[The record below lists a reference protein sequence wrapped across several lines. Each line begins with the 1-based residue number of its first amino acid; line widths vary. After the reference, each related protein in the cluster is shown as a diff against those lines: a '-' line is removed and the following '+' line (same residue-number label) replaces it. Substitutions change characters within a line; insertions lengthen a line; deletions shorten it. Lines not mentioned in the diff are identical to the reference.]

1 MPILSANR
9 IGGVLKDI
17 HETDEDRSYFITRLF
32 IHEAFNK
39 DVNERSLSEVNE
51 KNERSLSEVLSE
63 VLKASDFSKLEKL
76 IKFIEEKG
84 EITPKEAEAVSGK
97 SAATVRRYLKIW
109 VGTGYVE
116 SEGNTNNSVYKI
128 SKYMNENY

>member
-1 MPILSANR
+1 M
-9 IGGVLKDI
+9 
-17 HETDEDRSYFITRLF
+17 F
-32 IHEAFNK
+32 IHEAFAK
-39 DVNERSLSEVNE
+39 DGNEQNLNVVSE
-51 KNERSLSEVLSE
+51 KNERSLSE

-97 SAATVRRYLKIW
+97 SAATVRRYLKIL

>member
-39 DVNERSLSEVNE
+39 DV
-51 KNERSLSEVLSE
+51 NERSLSEVLSE

-97 SAATVRRYLKIW
+97 SAATVRRYLKIL

-128 SKYMNENY
+128 SMYMNENY

>member
-51 KNERSLSEVLSE
+51 KMSEV
-63 VLKASDFSKLEKL
+63 
-76 IKFIEEKG
+76 
-84 EITPKEAEAVSGK
+84 
-97 SAATVRRYLKIW
+97 
-109 VGTGYVE
+109 
-116 SEGNTNNSVYKI
+116 
-128 SKYMNENY
+128 

>member
-63 VLKASDFSKLEKL
+63 VLKASDFS
-76 IKFIEEKG
+76 EEKG

-97 SAATVRRYLKIW
+97 SAATVRRYLKIL

>member
-51 KNERSLSEVLSE
+51 KNERSLSEVL
-63 VLKASDFSKLEKL
+63 KASDFSKLEKL

-97 SAATVRRYLKIW
+97 SAATVRRYLKIL

-128 SKYMNENY
+128 SKCMNENY

>member
-39 DVNERSLSEVNE
+39 DV
-51 KNERSLSEVLSE
+51 NERSLSEVLSE

-97 SAATVRRYLKIW
+97 SAATVRR
-109 VGTGYVE
+109 
-116 SEGNTNNSVYKI
+116 
-128 SKYMNENY
+128 

>member
-39 DVNERSLSEVNE
+39 DV
-51 KNERSLSEVLSE
+51 NERSLSEVLSE

-97 SAATVRRYLKIW
+97 SAATVRRYLKIL

>member
-1 MPILSANR
+1 MILCS
-9 IGGVLKDI
+9 
-17 HETDEDRSYFITRLF
+17 RSRSRWYNSSISSTK
-32 IHEAFNK
+32 AFNK

-51 KNERSLSEVLSE
+51 KNERSLSE

-97 SAATVRRYLKIW
+97 SAATVRRYLKIL